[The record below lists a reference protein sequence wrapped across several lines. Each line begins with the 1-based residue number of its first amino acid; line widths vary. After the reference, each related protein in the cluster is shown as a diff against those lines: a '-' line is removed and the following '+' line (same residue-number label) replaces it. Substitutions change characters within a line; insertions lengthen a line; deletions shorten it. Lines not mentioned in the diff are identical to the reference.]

1 MTGDACSSPQQ
12 QRSKLMNSHNDTAE
26 MNRGIGA
33 CLDQY
38 IESFE
43 DRLKARNYT
52 AGTIKTYRVLIRR
65 LAVIMEEA
73 GVRPEDLTVEL
84 AAELPPAAIRS

>member
-1 MTGDACSSPQQ
+1 
-12 QRSKLMNSHNDTAE
+12 MNSHNDTAK
-26 MNRGIGA
+26 MNRGIGT

-52 AGTIKTYRVLIRR
+52 AGTIKTT
-65 LAVIMEEA
+65 A
-73 GVRPEDLTVEL
+73 
-84 AAELPPAAIRS
+84 S